1 MSVFFHTLKKSLMAK
16 IAIILFR
23 IISFN
28 PLIFKYLIEITAI
41 FPSLLKLHLKMMQ
54 VLDLLGYVAK
64 IPLVA
69 NSWFTDLFLKPK
81 DRFHLGSTSSLTIG
95 IYICIILVSAFLASC
110 GDAVTQKDATFTYNE
125 PQGLTTLDPAMAGI
139 SGPIHIGGHIFETLV
154 KLDSNGAIIPGL
166 AQSWTVD
173 ETGLQW
179 TFSLRTDISFHKDSC
194 FETPSFTRKFKAEDV
209 KFSFERICDARTKT
223 TGFWIFRDR
232 LLGAEE
238 FHEAT
243 KLGKGKTNIEGIRV
257 VNDSMVTLVLNKP
270 FAPLLSLL
278 TMPYCRIVPKEAILR
293 YGQSFGNHPIG
304 TGPFAFHRWE
314 QDRFIELKR
323 NPLYHEID
331 ESGQKLPYLDTV
343 IVQFIKDTKTEFLEY
358 DNGNLDMILSID
370 PIFLPKVLENDK
382 LTEAY
387 SQHTL
392 FREEAQDI
400 VYCGIMLDESANTE
414 TSGMPLWKSK
424 AIRQALNHAIDRKAL
439 CKYVLK
445 GKGIP
450 AEHGPLSPS
459 MPGFSKEVKGYGY
472 DPAKAK
478 ALLAEAGFPGGQGLP
493 EITLQSG
500 NNATTVQVV
509 EALQQQWLKF
519 GIKVALRQVNFPEH
533 SSMMHSGKLGFWR
546 GNWIA
551 DYPDPENVLAL
562 FYSKMASP
570 KGLNDTR
577 FTHRSVDSLYES
589 ALWPGLKPEQ
599 RFNAYNEM
607 ERIIIEEAPW
617 VFLYYTVN
625 YRLAQTSVIGLRPGV
640 FGTISLERVRFR
652 NR

>member
-1 MSVFFHTLKKSLMAK
+1 MRTSCNDS
-16 IAIILFR
+16 
-23 IISFN
+23 
-28 PLIFKYLIEITAI
+28 
-41 FPSLLKLHLKMMQ
+41 
-54 VLDLLGYVAK
+54 D
-64 IPLVA
+64 
-69 NSWFTDLFLKPK
+69 
-81 DRFHLGSTSSLTIG
+81 SSLKIG
-95 IYICIILVSAFLASC
+95 IQICIILGTVSFASC
-110 GDAVTQKDATFTYNE
+110 GDAVTKKDATFTYNE

-166 AQSWTVD
+166 AKSWTVD
-173 ETGLQW
+173 ETGLIW

-194 FETPSFTRKFKAEDV
+194 FKAPSFTRKFKAEDV

-232 LLGAEE
+232 FSGAEE
-238 FHEAT
+238 FHEST
-243 KLGKGKTNIEGIRV
+243 KLGEGNRHIEGIRV
-257 VNDSMVTLVLNKP
+257 IDDSTVSLVLNKP

-278 TMPYCRIVPKEAILR
+278 TMPYCRIVPKEAIQL
-293 YGQSFGNHPIG
+293 YGTSFGNHPIG
-304 TGPFAFHRWE
+304 TGPFTFHRWE

-323 NPLYHEID
+323 NPLYYEFD
-331 ESGQKLPYLDTV
+331 EFGQRLPYLDTV

-382 LTEAY
+382 LTESYA
-387 SQHTL
+387 SHTL
-392 FREEAQDI
+392 HREEAQDI
-400 VYCGIMLDESANTE
+400 VFCGIMLDESANAE
-414 TSGMPLWKSK
+414 TSRLPLWKSK
-424 AIRQALNHAIDRKAL
+424 AIRQALNYAIDRKAL
-439 CKYVLK
+439 CKY
-445 GKGIP
+445 
-450 AEHGPLSPS
+450 
-459 MPGFSKEVKGYGY
+459 
-472 DPAKAK
+472 K
-478 ALLAEAGFPGGQGLP
+478 ALLMEAGYPGGQGLP

-519 GIKVALRQVNFPEH
+519 GIKVTLRQVNFPEH

-577 FTHRSVDSLYES
+577 FSHRSVDSLYEL
-589 ALWPGLKPEQ
+589 ALWPGIKPEQ

-607 ERIIIEEAPW
+607 ERIIIEQAPW

-640 FGTISLERVRFR
+640 FGMISLDRVRFR
-652 NR
+652 ER

>member
-1 MSVFFHTLKKSLMAK
+1 
-16 IAIILFR
+16 
-23 IISFN
+23 
-28 PLIFKYLIEITAI
+28 
-41 FPSLLKLHLKMMQ
+41 MMQ
-54 VLDLLGYVAK
+54 VLDLLGYVIK
-64 IPLVA
+64 NSLVA
-69 NSWFTDLFLKPK
+69 ISWFTYFVRKLKGCFFQEA
-81 DRFHLGSTSSLTIG
+81 DRSLKIG
-95 IYICIILVSAFLASC
+95 IQICIILSTVSFASC
-110 GDAVTQKDATFTYNE
+110 GDAVTKKDATFTYNE

-154 KLDSNGAIIPGL
+154 KLDSGGVIIPGL
-166 AQSWTVD
+166 ARSWTVD
-173 ETGLQW
+173 ETGLIW

-194 FETPSFTRKFKAEDV
+194 FEAPSLTRKFKAEDV

-223 TGFWIFRDR
+223 TGFWVFRDR
-232 LLGAEE
+232 FSGAEE
-238 FHEAT
+238 FHNAT
-243 KLGKGKTNIEGIRV
+243 KLGESNRHIEGIKV
-257 VNDSMVTLVLNKP
+257 VNDSTVSLVLNKP

-278 TMPYCRIVPKEAILR
+278 TMPYCRIVPKEAIQL
-293 YGQSFGNHPIG
+293 YGTAFGNHPIG

-314 QDRFIELKR
+314 QDRFIELGR
-323 NPLYHEID
+323 NSLYHEFD
-331 ESGQKLPYLDTV
+331 ESGQRLPYLDTV
-343 IVQFIKDTKTEFLEY
+343 IVEFIKDTKTEFLEY

-370 PIFLPKVLENDK
+370 PIFLPKVFDNNK
-382 LTEAY
+382 LTESYA
-387 SQHTL
+387 SHTL
-392 FREEAQDI
+392 YREEAQDI
-400 VYCGIMLDESANTE
+400 VYCGIMLEESANAE
-414 TSGMPLWKSK
+414 TSRLPLWKSK
-424 AIRQALNHAIDRKAL
+424 AIRQALNYAIDRKAL

-450 AEHGPLSPS
+450 AEHGPLSPT
-459 MPGFSKEVKGYGY
+459 MPGFSNEVKGYAY
-472 DPAKAK
+472 DPVKAK
-478 ALLAEAGFPGGQGLP
+478 ALLTEAGYPGGQGLP
-493 EITLQSG
+493 EIALQSG

-519 GIKVALRQVNFPEH
+519 GIKVTLRQVNFPEH

-562 FYSKMASP
+562 FYSKMVSP

-577 FTHRSVDSLYES
+577 FSHRSVDSLYEL
-589 ALWPGLKPEQ
+589 ALWPGIKPKQ

-607 ERIIIEEAPW
+607 ERIIIEQAPW

-652 NR
+652 ER

>member
-1 MSVFFHTLKKSLMAK
+1 MIYMHLQSFLSKFEIKGFFSSKS
-16 IAIILFR
+16 
-23 IISFN
+23 
-28 PLIFKYLIEITAI
+28 
-41 FPSLLKLHLKMMQ
+41 MQ
-54 VLDLLGYVAK
+54 VLDLLGHVSKIHLLAK
-64 IPLVA
+64 LEKRKKPI
-69 NSWFTDLFLKPK
+69 FLNFQ
-81 DRFHLGSTSSLTIG
+81 RSTGAHCSLTIG
-95 IYICIILVSAFLASC
+95 IQYCIIFLSLFLLSC
-110 GDAVTQKDATFTYNE
+110 GDGQISKDATFTYNE

-139 SGPIHIGGHIFETLV
+139 SGPIHIGGHIFECLV
-154 KLDSNGAIIPGL
+154 ELDTNGAIKPGL
-166 AQSWTVD
+166 AKSWSVD
-173 ETGLQW
+173 ASGLNW
-179 TFSLRTDISFHKDSC
+179 TFSLRTDVLFHKDSC
-194 FETPSFTRKFKAEDV
+194 FGSPSFTRAFKASDV

-232 LLGAEE
+232 LKGASEYNE
-238 FHEAT
+238 NSKNGRADQDF
-243 KLGKGKTNIEGIRV
+243 EGIKV
-257 VNDSMVTLVLNKP
+257 INDSTVTLVLTKP

-278 TMPYCRIVPKEAILR
+278 TMPYCRIVPKEAIQK
-293 YGQSFGNHPIG
+293 YGEAFGNHPIG
-304 TGPFAFHRWE
+304 TGPFMLHHWE

-323 NPLYHEID
+323 NPAFHEFD
-331 ESGQKLPYLDTV
+331 EEGKRLPYLDTV

-387 SQHTL
+387 ADHIL

-400 VYCGIMLDESANTE
+400 VFCGIMLDGKANAE
-414 TSGMPLWKSK
+414 TSSMPLWKTAK
-424 AIRQALNHAIDRKAL
+424 LRQALNYAIDRKAL

-459 MPGFSKEVKGYGY
+459 MPGFSPDVYGYTY
-472 DPAKAK
+472 DPAKTK
-478 ALLAEAGFPGGQGLP
+478 ALLAEAGYPGGKNLP
-493 EITLQSG
+493 EIPLQSG

-519 GIKVALRQVNFPEH
+519 GIKTSLRQVNFPEH
-533 SSMMHSGKLGFWR
+533 SAMMHSGKLGFWR

-577 FTHRSVDSLYES
+577 YFNRSVDSLYELS
-589 ALWPGLKPEQ
+589 LWPGLSSEQ
-599 RFNAYNEM
+599 RFKAYNQM

-625 YRLAQTSVIGLRPGV
+625 YRLAQSPVIGLRPGI
-640 FGTISLERVRFR
+640 FGTLSLERVRFR
-652 NR
+652 KR

>member
-1 MSVFFHTLKKSLMAK
+1 
-16 IAIILFR
+16 
-23 IISFN
+23 
-28 PLIFKYLIEITAI
+28 
-41 FPSLLKLHLKMMQ
+41 MMQ
-54 VLDLLGYVAK
+54 VLDLLGYVK
-64 IPLVA
+64 KNPLVA
-69 NSWFTDLFLKPK
+69 GSWFRHFRCRLK
-81 DRFHLGSTSSLTIG
+81 DCFSTEAERSLTIG
-95 IYICIILVSAFLASC
+95 IHICIILASAFLASC
-110 GDAVTQKDATFTYNE
+110 GDAETQKDATFTYNE

-154 KLDSNGAIIPGL
+154 KLDSNGGIIPGL
-166 AQSWTVD
+166 AKSWTVD
-173 ETGLQW
+173 ETGLNW
-179 TFSLRTDISFHKDSC
+179 TFSLLTDISFHKDSC
-194 FETPSFTRKFKAEDV
+194 FGAPSFTRKFKADDV

-232 LLGAEE
+232 VLGADE

-243 KLGKGKTNIEGIRV
+243 KNGLADRNIKGIKVI
-257 VNDSMVTLVLNKP
+257 NDSTVALTLHKP

-278 TMPYCRIVPKEAILR
+278 TMPYCRIIPKEAIQM
-293 YGQSFGNHPIG
+293 YGESFGDHPIG
-304 TGPFAFHRWE
+304 TGPFAFHKWE

-323 NPLYHEID
+323 NPLYHEFD
-331 ESGQKLPYLDTV
+331 ESGKQLPYLDTV

-370 PIFLPKVLENDK
+370 PIFLPRVLENDK
-382 LTEAY
+382 LTSSYASHNLY
-387 SQHTL
+387 
-392 FREEAQDI
+392 REEAQDI
-400 VYCGIMLDESANTE
+400 VFCGIMLDEHANAE
-414 TSGMPLWKSK
+414 TSRIPLWKSQK
-424 AIRQALNHAIDRKAL
+424 IRQALNYAIDRKAL

-459 MPGFSKEVKGYGY
+459 MPGFSNEVKGYAY
-472 DPAKAK
+472 DPVKAK
-478 ALLAEAGFPGGQGLP
+478 TLLMEAGYPGGKGLP
-493 EITLQSG
+493 EILLQSG
-500 NNATTVQVV
+500 NNATTVQVI

-533 SSMMHSGKLGFWR
+533 SAMMHSGKLGFWR

-577 FTHRSVDSLYES
+577 FSHRGVDSLYEL
-589 ALWPGLKPEQ
+589 ALWPGLSTEQ
-599 RFNAYNEM
+599 RFKAYNEM
-607 ERIIIEEAPW
+607 ERIIIDQAPW
-617 VFLYYTVN
+617 VFLYYTIN

-640 FGTISLERVRFR
+640 FGTISLERVRFQ

>member
-1 MSVFFHTLKKSLMAK
+1 
-16 IAIILFR
+16 
-23 IISFN
+23 
-28 PLIFKYLIEITAI
+28 
-41 FPSLLKLHLKMMQ
+41 MMQ
-54 VLDLLGYVAK
+54 VLDLLGYVIK

-69 NSWFTDLFLKPK
+69 ISWFTDFLRKLK
-81 DRFHLGSTSSLTIG
+81 DCFFHEADSSLKIG
-95 IYICIILVSAFLASC
+95 IQICIILSTVFFASC
-110 GDAVTQKDATFTYNE
+110 GDAVNKKDATFTYNE

-166 AQSWTVD
+166 AKSWTID
-173 ETGLQW
+173 ETGLTW
-179 TFSLRTDISFHKDSC
+179 TFSLRTDISFHRDSC
-194 FETPSFTRKFKAEDV
+194 FKAPSFTRKFKAEDV

-232 LLGAEE
+232 FSGAEE

-243 KLGKGKTNIEGIRV
+243 KLGEGNRHIEGIRV
-257 VNDSMVTLVLNKP
+257 INDSTVSLVLNKP

-278 TMPYCRIVPKEAILR
+278 TMPYCRIVPKEAIQL
-293 YGQSFGNHPIG
+293 YGASFGNHPIG

-314 QDRFIELKR
+314 PDRFIELKR
-323 NPLYHEID
+323 NSLYHEFD
-331 ESGQKLPYLDTV
+331 ESGQRLPYLDTV

-382 LTEAY
+382 LTESYA
-387 SQHTL
+387 SHTL
-392 FREEAQDI
+392 HREEAQDI
-400 VYCGIMLDESANTE
+400 VFCGIMLDESANAE
-414 TSGMPLWKSK
+414 TSRLPLWKSK
-424 AIRQALNHAIDRKAL
+424 AIRQALNYAIDRKAL

-450 AEHGPLSPS
+450 AEHGPLSPT
-459 MPGFSKEVKGYGY
+459 MPGFSDEVKGYAY
-472 DPAKAK
+472 DPVKAK
-478 ALLAEAGFPGGQGLP
+478 ALLMEAGYPGGQGLP

-577 FTHRSVDSLYES
+577 FSHRSVDSLYEL
-589 ALWPGLKPEQ
+589 ALWPGIKPEQ

-607 ERIIIEEAPW
+607 ERIIIEQAPW

-640 FGTISLERVRFR
+640 FGTISLDRVRFR
-652 NR
+652 ER